1 MWFAHFLRTCLYK
14 VVKTAVQLAFP
25 PFSTNAYYG
34 NGLASHTVK
43 NLVNMRVR
51 GFSKQFGRFT
61 PFLFSCL
68 FCQLFANFSKISRE
82 KFANFFKVWKAAA
95 RLGLRPFLCKIL
107 TSFYGLLPLNLPTF
121 FTPSFYPGNYP
132 VFPAYPG

>member
-1 MWFAHFLRTCLYK
+1 MWFAHFLRTYLYK
-14 VVKTAVQLAFP
+14 VVNTAVQLAFP

-43 NLVNMRVR
+43 TLVNMRVL

-68 FCQLFANFSKISRE
+68 FCQLFANFSKISRA

-95 RLGLRPFLCKIL
+95 HTGCQSQGHGFHIFHLASLLLCIKIGQPI
-107 TSFYGLLPLNLPTF
+107 SR
-121 FTPSFYPGNYP
+121 
-132 VFPAYPG
+132 FPCITL

>member
-1 MWFAHFLRTCLYK
+1 MGEVLTDGFSDRGSTPLI
-14 VVKTAVQLAFP
+14 
-25 PFSTNAYYG
+25 STNAYYG

-43 NLVNMRVR
+43 SLVNMRVL
-51 GFSKQFGRFT
+51 GFLKQFGRFT

-68 FCQLFANFSKISRE
+68 FCQLFANFSKISRA

-95 RLGLRPFLCKIL
+95 RLGLRPFLRKIL

-121 FTPSFYPGNYP
+121 SHRHFIQATIQFFLHILGNMS
-132 VFPAYPG
+132 VNG